1 MTTPTYIAVLKR
13 YNNST
18 EKVKGYFDQLPA
30 LVNGG
35 FPYEVCLAYLFL
47 RLEKA
52 QNRALYCGVV
62 KRHRAS
68 GEMADK
74 AINSQHLTR
83 DGFLKLYETVFGKA
97 VPQATLKLVKKA
109 EKIRDKVIH
118 GKTVSDSDVRESLVD
133 VIAYAESLNEE
144 LYTVAGFE
152 PFGNLRGFKGRGASL
167 DNTTSRWLLK
177 GLGFALV

>member
-1 MTTPTYIAVLKR
+1 MPTPTYIAVLKR

-18 EKVKGYFDQLPA
+18 EKVKGYFDQLPD
-30 LVNGG
+30 LVHGG

-62 KRHRAS
+62 KLHRAN

-83 DGFLKLYETVFGKA
+83 EGFLKLYSTVFGKS
-97 VPQATLKLVKKA
+97 VPDATLKLVKKA

-118 GKTVSDSDVRESLVD
+118 GKKVSDSDVRESLVD
-133 VIAYAESLNEE
+133 VIAYAESLNKE
-144 LYTVAGFE
+144 LNAVAGFE
-152 PFGNLRGFKGRGASL
+152 PFGDLRGFKGRGVSL